1 MLFGSS
7 VEVAGFVGYQLHAV
21 DHGEDSFAVHAVHFA
36 VVVVDGRFGL
46 FAIRVLVRFQRAI
59 AGIRGE
65 FHQHSPLV
73 VFFLGRL
80 SVVFLNSFGGD
91 SFSITKNDPAD
102 RHELHGLHV
111 DRGVDTA
118 VDIAKESADIIN
130 RGNTDYEFRTTVVEG
145 LLTFDSFVKIN
156 DVFKRMKKI
165 KRYYLQKFQ
174 KSKHIDKT
182 FIDKKTFS
190 DDEFLKLEKLFK
202 NTTEFFMV
210 R

>member
-1 MLFGSS
+1 M
-7 VEVAGFVGYQLHAV
+7 GFLIKLDTNGTNPFILKKLIKDKLV
-21 DHGEDSFAVHAVHFA
+21 DY
-36 VVVVDGRFGL
+36 
-46 FAIRVLVRFQRAI
+46 I
-59 AGIRGE
+59 AM
-65 FHQHSPLV
+65 
-73 VFFLGRL
+73 
-80 SVVFLNSFGGD
+80 
-91 SFSITKNDPAD
+91 
-102 RHELHGLHV
+102 
-111 DRGVDTA
+111 
-118 VDIAKESADIIN
+118 DIKAPFDEYENVTRRKVNIDDIKESADIIN
-130 RGNTDYEFRTTVVEG
+130 KGNTDYEFRTTVVEG

>member
-1 MLFGSS
+1 M
-7 VEVAGFVGYQLHAV
+7 
-21 DHGEDSFAVHAVHFA
+21 
-36 VVVVDGRFGL
+36 
-46 FAIRVLVRFQRAI
+46 
-59 AGIRGE
+59 
-65 FHQHSPLV
+65 
-73 VFFLGRL
+73 
-80 SVVFLNSFGGD
+80 
-91 SFSITKNDPAD
+91 
-102 RHELHGLHV
+102 
-111 DRGVDTA
+111 
-118 VDIAKESADIIN
+118 DIKAPFDEYENVTRRKVNIDDIKESADIIN
-130 RGNTDYEFRTTVVEG
+130 KGNTDYEFRTTVVEG

>member
-1 MLFGSS
+1 M
-7 VEVAGFVGYQLHAV
+7 GFLIKLDTNGTNPFILKKLIEDKLV
-21 DHGEDSFAVHAVHFA
+21 DY
-36 VVVVDGRFGL
+36 
-46 FAIRVLVRFQRAI
+46 I
-59 AGIRGE
+59 AM
-65 FHQHSPLV
+65 
-73 VFFLGRL
+73 
-80 SVVFLNSFGGD
+80 
-91 SFSITKNDPAD
+91 
-102 RHELHGLHV
+102 
-111 DRGVDTA
+111 
-118 VDIAKESADIIN
+118 DIKAPFDEYENVTRRKVNIDDIKESADIIN
-130 RGNTDYEFRTTVVEG
+130 KGNTDYEFRTTVVEG

-190 DDEFLKLEKLFK
+190 DDEFLKLEELFK